1 MTAKMARMQ
10 EELNSKDAQLRVKL
24 SAHELQLKE
33 QIVYNVRQK
42 ADEIVSLRG
51 PGGERQGER
60 LGQQQLCSG
69 REWV

>member
-24 SAHELQLKE
+24 RAHELQLKE

-42 ADEIVSLRG
+42 NRQLTGARG
-51 PGGERQGER
+51 REAGGETRATAA
-60 LGQQQLCSG
+60 
-69 REWV
+69 V